1 VLTLKLQLSLSLCV
15 NVTVRFLLDALLLL
29 LQLKRGRG
37 SNSMFRSQPLD
48 QLFSMDDFLADVEA
62 SVRPF
67 LERLTT
73 TQVLS

>member
-1 VLTLKLQLSLSLCV
+1 MCV
-15 NVTVRFLLDALLLL
+15 YHCVLLLNEL
-29 LQLKRGRG
+29 LMQLKRGRG

-73 TQVLS
+73 TQVLLQLVLLLLHA

>member
-1 VLTLKLQLSLSLCV
+1 
-15 NVTVRFLLDALLLL
+15 
-29 LQLKRGRG
+29 
-37 SNSMFRSQPLD
+37 MFRSQPLD

-73 TQVLS
+73 TQVLLLQLVMLLVSLLLTLQALVLIPVLLLRLH